1 MREHLEALIAGW
13 KNRASEQ
20 QTVRAIT
27 LRGCADDLQALL
39 TADAGEWLP
48 ASDLPET
55 LPHDSQVVL
64 WSAEHVIT
72 GQSPY
77 PGGGWARL
85 FTVSEVWWPLS
96 RHTFIKAGIT
106 HFRFPEA
113 PPQEPPR

>member
-39 TADAGEWLP
+39 TADAGEWRNMDSAPRDGTFVLLWVP
-48 ASDLPET
+48 ADERSEGYCEVGAWVRSAGHWDIGTAHQP
-55 LPHDSQVVL
+55 DSMFTH
-64 WSAEHVIT
+64 WHAE
-72 GQSPY
+72 P
-77 PGGGWARL
+77 P
-85 FTVSEVWWPLS
+85 
-96 RHTFIKAGIT
+96 
-106 HFRFPEA
+106 